1 MKTGRRCARLSVGGR
16 QKVPGAKV
24 KVSSVETFFWGHRE
38 GAAIGYGPDKA
49 GSRYGDPVT
58 EQAGHRRLCRL
69 LCIKHLP

>member
-38 GAAIGYGPDKA
+38 GGPRSA
-49 GSRYGDPVT
+49 TVR
-58 EQAGHRRLCRL
+58 
-69 LCIKHLP
+69 IKQGADTATP